1 MLQLNLTGSHNDHFS
16 GYEECESGQYLA
28 EYQVMERSKGVIRMS
43 KTSHGEQFTSFSQP
57 EIMDGTLTSR
67 RIWNITLKDGK
78 IFKVHHRYRN
88 QPAPK
93 RRHSHQRIPSGPQSV
108 LEVFG
113 EIDLSFAGKCK
124 SVGQSARS
132 NHRIRR
138 DTLRQ
143 ESLQSTIDITKLS
156 YMGLPKNEQHL
167 SRSIP
172 AAEKLN
178 ELLLCMKVDE
188 ENPHKCLVRLQK
200 EAVNNRNIVQEATT
214 RLCNCH
220 FTAFDEF
227 FGLVSITMNTKQSQI
242 CMARLLHNTTLSS
255 EMIATM
261 IQQAHFLKDHHPHLV
276 ESVVK
281 VTVSH
286 ENSTLRQMA
295 MLSLGSLTH
304 RLQDRDPT
312 KAKKLHR
319 HLEQL
324 LFTSPIKTQTSADDT
339 WHTSVVL
346 RSLGNTADC
355 KGLLSIIRHLND
367 SRSDVRQSAL
377 HALRHLNCSAAE
389 DHLLKYL
396 KSILTEDLDKAAAIS
411 SLRERSSRHKLS
423 SETLAH
429 LRQHA
434 LSDIGT
440 DSNVEKA
447 LKAFYEYN
455 DYVSSEEQEFWK
467 GLGPLKNQ
475 IVENRK
481 RVKRRADSGIGKF
494 LKPLLNSR
502 FGFKKERKWG
512 FGSESLMGGEARFTL
527 SNFVTLYASIFDGK
541 LEIDLF
547 NEALVRAWVLS
558 YNVDIIH
565 GGVFFHGALT
575 YKNDIPSDLLDS
587 VWKVAN
593 NAANNVKPLT
603 SRLMITLNNLIQYI
617 DRLRQ
622 QFASLVSNPLLKL
635 VTPLQTFFVM
645 VDKSLDFVLYI
656 DNLFALADKLAGQL
670 PDLSMFVQAF
680 KTMANFLKPLDIKLS
695 SLDDL
700 CQNASG
706 PLVTSLNSVTDD
718 VSGLVQ
724 AIQNS
729 SFFISDNFFNRVDH
743 AINRVDVIVHH
754 IVNTSGIV
762 ARLQHIS
769 EPILRTLNASVT
781 FSVTVGGRVRQASPA
796 SHLAALETTLAQ
808 YESDLIN
815 FQQIGLTAVLPK
827 NKYDKLK
834 MKFSQAILFI
844 NASLH
849 SADVHV
855 ASLTASAKEMTGLA
869 STALSVGD
877 QTLEEVDNGIKSAL
891 AVINNFSQTT
901 ASQIS
906 ASVGNALDIVDKEIQ
921 RWEGTV
927 QNVLAATRRAMQI
940 VQTKLIAFIDSAAAT
955 ILQYSTTATGTL
967 NIQGI
972 VETVRRLLLE
982 QIDRVEK
989 ILDDLIVTKFKSF
1002 VRKLISRTQ
1011 AFADNK
1017 VNHVIKEVL
1026 KKIAVV
1032 QEWVLKRPSY
1042 ARVVKISQKLIISA
1056 ARFSH
1061 IIKDFPPTTK
1071 DFNKFLQIAKD
1082 TVVESTRIDLISERL
1097 HSFYNET
1104 TQIIGPLQALV
1115 DEKMD
1120 LTEDKIQR
1128 RLQMAHKAVNQ
1139 AGDSLD
1145 VLQNT
1150 SSLLGEFSEKSKS
1163 TVNNGL
1169 TFLSSNLNELKAK
1182 MTEISTKIHT
1192 SVTVASD
1199 FAGFHT
1205 KSTLLIPHLDLLSDF
1220 KEQYQVYKKAVKAQ
1234 ISRESSVIMFSRRY
1248 EVAKASIQNIVE
1260 DHLKHLDEYG
1270 SFACVSGSVCVTKLL
1285 QADLKDVITA
1295 VQDLRRLTADTK
1307 HFAAVLLPNVL
1318 EATETFIARVEPLGR
1333 AVQQAEDFLTEEVQV
1348 ENAART
1354 LALDRLREVV
1364 SNIRMTS
1371 GNFRMTANNAV
1382 ANVFN
1387 PVLGPNGLVN
1397 RVRSFSR
1404 STQRVCTFIKD
1415 VRRYLPTKA
1424 ILSSFQSAINFSERV
1439 KSFLR
1444 YKVVENFA
1452 KAAGGVKQVQQAIR
1466 AVKSAVGGQILT
1478 QVDHLTRRIV
1488 DIPRSLVAKL
1498 RGYLAKLQ
1506 WQSRQL
1512 DPSDFDPWDT
1522 LSQCSEEICLRQL
1535 KRSSKVYRDYVMP
1548 VKYTHFQTLCEKQF
1562 VIPGLYEDYQV
1573 QGITMLNRDGDD
1585 VLMSMFGTGLNEG
1598 KQPLIIAMDSKS
1610 GRFKKIFVIR
1620 TNTTLLKTT
1629 RFGIGETGE
1638 YVVLFGTYNNTA
1650 KTNPGVENG
1659 ILHAI
1664 KKSQFTDALNSDGPS
1679 DVTVY
1684 KTYTTEDA
1692 IGYGVFHDVDK
1703 KRLWLADY
1711 HADENTSGGKQTK
1724 SSQVITPAHSYAG
1737 ESGWAASFK
1746 LSSDGLPSSAI
1757 GTSNTMKASEAFII
1771 GSEIQGM
1778 VLHNQLGRDYAILLR
1793 CGTQIG
1799 FGCRLE
1805 FIQVPNHASTARRGI
1820 SIRHLLS
1827 VDPARSV
1834 RVPDGA
1840 VGLAFTGLEDN
1851 KLVITFAS
1859 GSQANQASIALSLK
1873 DVEDSS
1879 YVISIPVTEQILDP
1893 KKAFTRNEIF
1903 LRVLGKDVFPP
1914 RHLIEFPEEKNLTA
1928 SKPATNRRTTGNKN
1942 GDFNGCLDFRGNLM
1956 KGGPHNLFS
1965 FTINFVAIIIPMDV
1979 KIYSSFYWTIDYEAA
1994 LCLAKKKAQGAIIPR
2009 AYIDV
2014 TGELAVNLFLVRF
2027 GLGITARI
2035 LDTRLVPMVRIQL
2048 VGLRLQT
2055 CLVINLEVKPLEV
2068 RLTVFVEARA
2078 CITLICASGWLSW
2091 VCVPW
2096 LNFCPKQEV
2105 TLWTFGTGTLTLP
2118 LLNTC
2123 KKLTDTSPPS
2133 PGQVKAKQIGQ
2144 NSIQMSW
2151 MNFKDEESTNL
2162 RYKVGVSSG
2171 SRMIMPFMDMAS
2183 GTSFTAAGLDLPHG
2197 HNVYVTVQALNDDDR
2212 ATPTTALPFIADTT
2226 PPAIFVTDG
2235 NTTSGDID
2243 FQFSTTAIQAILSVK
2258 DETNVVST
2266 DWAIGTT
2273 PGTSDIQDFTDVG
2286 NSNELSNAELQLTHG
2301 QRYYVTIRAMNDLTM
2316 ESELSTNGVLIDTTH
2331 PVAGIVA
2338 DGTYDPNDDQDFNVA
2353 TINFRASW
2361 KNFSDPESPITHYEW
2376 TLIDDTGF
2384 PQFSFTNVGLNVSDY
2399 ADNLRLVQGQRY
2411 FTVVRCWN
2419 KAGLFTNVT
2428 SDGFTVD
2435 STLPVCGAVTDFV
2448 EGESEDVDYTA
2459 HLPQLEAR
2467 WSCQDPESGI
2477 EQYKVAIG
2485 SYSGGQDL
2493 RGFADTPGSENSGSA
2508 VFSGFT
2514 VLPGQRYFIIVR
2526 AWNQAGLRR
2535 TVISDGILLDI
2546 TPPHVADTYLHD
2558 TLPLSLLT
2566 RDQDFQTTHDAAA
2579 PTWRFGFVDGESPV
2593 ATYTVSLEDDYGKT
2607 IKTADFTSVTK
2618 TATFTDLFLENGG
2631 IYTVVV
2637 NCTNAAGLT
2646 TSAKTD
2652 GFLVDITPPV
2662 MGSVFDGQNVL
2673 QDINY
2678 WHHTTSMFGN
2688 YPLCY
2693 LTNTSK
2699 PWPPKTTG
2707 TEQVSATRQC
2717 AQNTSYDL
2725 ESGLFYAET
2734 AVRDRHGRMVIP
2746 WQYASIDF
2754 EWSGRNGSLEQG
2766 ELYHFVVRIHN
2777 RAGLFAE
2784 KQTDGVIL
2792 DNTPPEITGVF
2803 QSLKNSEKPLIVTR
2817 EEALNIS
2824 VHLSVSDPESGLVR
2838 TEWAVGSYRGGS
2850 DVMAWKNA
2858 SGRSVDSAT
2867 IGPLFDS
2874 QRYFVTVM
2882 AENQARRT
2890 SSVITNGFVVDRT
2903 APQQALVKDSW
2914 GLTDSEYQSVN
2925 QTLWGSWALTPDN
2938 VGFTNL
2944 EVGAGVTNAAASV
2957 GEYRPVSLT
2966 SSRARLSG
2974 LSLPTGVPVL
2984 FLLRSTDVGGFQV
2997 ISASDGVIV
3006 DDTPPRCQGVVND
3019 GLRGDVSWSFYTT
3032 LYSANWDACSDD
3044 ESGISFYSV
3053 GLSTQPNQLVADAA
3067 PFQTTGTVRQ
3077 GIVYGLSLEEGVRYH
3092 TLMRAVNRAGL
3103 STTMTSNGF
3112 TIDASPPTCSFVRD
3126 GLIGDVNWQTASSRL
3141 AVNFNC
3147 FDAQSGL
3154 LRVEWAIGTYP
3165 GGTDVRDFSPIDRMS
3180 TSAEDTSI
3188 VMEEGV
3194 QYYNSIQVSNNVGLT
3209 AVYTTNGMAYDSTAP
3224 DIAFVFDGLSRVEDG
3239 TYSSSTRQL
3248 SATWSAADTHS
3259 GIRSYE
3265 IAVGNAAGESDV
3277 IPFQSVG
3284 ANLSASVDGSFI
3296 QGQTYYISI
3305 RATNNAGLTATSSSN
3320 GLTIDQTPA
3329 VCTHIGDGSSLLQD
3343 IDFQTSVS
3351 SLGVNWRCE
3360 DSESG
3365 LLSIQRS
3372 IPNSDRTEA
3381 LPVASTSSVLGGFQ
3395 LSNGNIY
3402 RTTLV
3407 VTNGAGVK
3415 REFSTDG
3422 VIVDTAP
3429 PQFSFAAVIFNQTT
3443 NGLQGRWTAEDD
3455 GSGINEYSWKIGT
3468 QPEGDDVLP
3477 LTSLGLMTSVSLQ
3490 LGSSTGVSIQANQ
3503 QYYVTIVATD
3513 KVGLTTQESVLVTT
3527 DTTPP
3532 EFDGSVTVQIIY
3544 PDQITDSGP
3553 IQVSLDASWFGFQD
3567 PETDIVSMAWTA
3579 LSATNTA
3586 DLNTLSYQQ
3595 IPNEGSIVPTRARLT
3610 HFIVANGETYKF
3622 VLRATNGAGLHS
3634 YTSVNFEASFGAFV
3648 AGTVRDGPR
3657 WEDED
3662 YQTETTAL
3670 WADWDGF
3677 RDPTHGIK
3685 QYEWAVGTEAGA
3697 FDVRGFEDVDL
3708 QTSAAHVH
3716 GLQLV
3721 SGQKYFATVCAINQ
3735 RDDRKCS
3742 SSNGITVDTSPPNVI
3757 NVQFNVGQDRKFIQS
3772 SENLWLSWQST
3783 DEQSSIMA
3791 SFVALGNYPHG
3802 QSLMP
3807 FTEVGNVSRYQIK
3820 GISLSSKNSP
3830 IYATVRVSN
3839 KVGLVAEIVTD
3850 SIYIDSTPPSGGT
3863 VTVSR
3868 GESFFNIFWR
3878 GFYDAESGI
3887 ESFSATLGRAPGNAD
3902 LSNWIHTGSST
3913 DARIGPVDN
3922 LQHGDLV
3929 FASVRA
3935 IDRAG
3940 LVTEAY
3946 SEALLLD
3953 MTAPVPSLVFDGQN
3967 PGTGERHQTTRDFI
3981 AANWL
3986 PFREDVGDIV
3996 EYQWAVGTSRGQSD
4010 TLDFSSVGK
4019 SLFASSTHASL
4030 QPGKTYFVTVR
4041 ARNTEGLQA
4050 EASSNGILID
4060 TSPPLAGQVIASEG
4074 SPSHSN
4080 FSSSKQLRAI
4090 ISGFSDQQSGI
4101 AKYEW
4106 AVCTSVGDIC
4116 VQNFTNVR
4124 LVTNVSN
4131 PSLQLIDGQCYV
4143 IKVRATNHAGL
4154 STTVVSAPVT
4164 FDSTPPTLGTVLDGQ
4179 SNNDTDFQRSH
4190 WALSARWRNFV
4201 DKESEVFQ
4209 FHWCIGTEIG
4219 MCDIKHWE
4227 SVGTEASAS
4236 AEGLLL
4242 EQGKKYFSAVRAT
4255 NRAGLSS
4262 IAYSDGLIIDT
4273 TKPRCG
4279 AIRDGNAEFDISFQQ
4294 FGDSFA
4300 ASWDMCSDG
4309 ESGIASYRW
4318 ALGTMPG
4325 LSDIQPFTSS
4335 QLQTTFMKSVTTI
4348 SDGTAV
4354 FATVVAVNG
4363 AGGETFITS
4372 DGVVVDSSPPTT
4384 PAVTLSH
4391 PSGRPLGRFENEQT
4405 TIDVKW
4411 QASDSES
4418 GIQKYKWE
4426 VCRMENNGEKC
4437 VEYGDNVKATDGHI
4451 AVTEL
4456 QPSMCYYVKVT
4467 AFNRAG
4473 LESEGHS
4480 QCTVLDWTAPEQGF
4494 VYDGLSGAD
4503 VDFTSEANTLS
4514 AKWINFQDGE
4524 SGLAKF
4530 EWCIGT
4536 SPLQHNNTMPCTSV
4550 GVDTSATSKSDSLRD
4565 GVRYFVTVIAINN
4578 AGLRVSQVSN
4588 GVTIDSTS
4596 PVISTIRDGL
4606 SEVDEEFSQNDLAV
4620 SANWFPFV
4628 DDVSGIERYEVAVG
4642 THRGRND
4649 VVDFTNVSTMTQAV
4663 ISCKL
4668 QQQSVVYVT
4677 VRAVNRA
4684 GLSSLS
4690 FSNGVLVDTTPPTA
4704 GLVWIKTRNSSGYQA
4719 QNDQL
4724 SAEWMGFA
4732 DDESGLVRYEW
4743 AICALDSG
4751 TCVQDFTDVHLNK
4764 NVSTEAVEL
4773 QDGKSYIVKVRA
4785 FNGAGM
4791 STESTSMSSLTV
4803 DTSPPAIG
4811 FVFDG
4816 QLFGID
4822 ENYQTN
4828 SSQLSASWTGFR
4840 DAQCPVVEYRICAS
4854 QETSPDTLVR
4864 CHAVN
4869 ERTRSAKLQLPLMP
4883 GVRYL
4888 ISVTATNAAGLMTS
4902 VLSNGMTV
4910 DTTAPRP
4917 GIVLDTLMQS
4927 VDDIDFQNSTTQLSA
4942 RWSNFADDE
4951 SGITEYAWSAGTT
4964 PGGTDVFALR
4974 NVGTA
4979 LQATSSGHSVSPG
4992 TKIFITVRATNRAGL
5007 HVSASSDGV
5016 TIDNSPPVPGK
5027 VFDGP
5032 YKDASRDVD
5041 YQSNT
5046 ATIEASWEDFV
5057 DPESGIKEY
5066 SCAVS
5071 EETLQADGEQWS
5083 KPRIVQPY
5091 RSVDTNTTVRISGD
5105 LLAPGRR
5112 YKVLVRGTSGAGIT
5126 AYSVSDG
5133 VIVDT
5138 EELELSV
5145 ETWSGAQVY
5154 GSAWMSNPD
5163 NIGVSIDLSSNT
5175 STNTSN
5181 TARDPLTMYS
5191 LSIPI
5196 VGENVTSLNSSAQLE
5211 LATLGIALNETNLG
5225 SYDEASTPC
5234 CARGRL
5240 HQKSALADSRLLAT
5254 GNVSSFASS
5263 VSLSSSGFLAIGSAG
5278 SATLVHLDNPSDVL
5292 FLRSLPVGDDIKT
5305 ATSDQFGLFVSQSV
5319 AYLVEYSATSKNII
5333 GHVQI
5338 SLSSFQKATSFILT
5352 AAISDQYAFLVT
5364 RQPSDAAV
5372 LHTIATQTASLSLLS
5387 SFTLTP
5393 STPGRV
5399 AMSASGSFI
5408 AASTGLDNVM
5418 LLSVTTTSI
5427 EQRHVISTPSNVNSL
5442 ILIDGKDSLLVGI
5455 GMSAPSFG
5463 HGLVN
5468 IYSFNIL
5475 PNSSDLACSIPGTE
5489 QSPLGTHLD
5498 AEQHNGEVM
5507 LVAGMDRSGLVQIIH
5522 VDRDTAGRVSSCEK
5536 STILTKSSD
5545 FTKGT
5550 SQLNSA
5556 ALGGQ
5561 VVVFSVKDVSG
5572 DKTVNDVYLAAF
5584 CRENFT
5590 RESSH
5595 KTSSMPLRCA
5605 PCGTGQKSSGGV
5617 MDNCRLCTSATKCL
5631 QSDQTRINNFVSA
5644 PNLTPAEA
5652 YVLQVKASTTSGKEA
5667 ESSSNPF
5674 RLDLTPPIPGIVFD
5688 SASGVD
5694 TTFVSSVDFGIGAT
5708 WGGFKDYESGIREYK
5723 WCIGSLPQQCDVME
5737 PTATFNSSA
5746 AVGCP
5751 ECIVQSGQWYYT
5763 TVIAT
5768 NWANLSTNASSNGFL
5783 VDLTPPEFDFVG
5795 DGFDPPDQERI
5806 IFPDAVLSHWKAHDS
5821 LSGIQRYTMSV
5832 GTYPGGNDIVE
5843 GVDAGQDLKWI
5854 VGNVD
5859 LKSGIRYYVTI
5870 TATNGAGLSA
5880 NMSSNG
5886 FMVGGSIIE
5895 LGPNEGARVY
5905 FDEVQLS
5912 DSVKTDRSNNSNDLF
5927 PVNREE
5933 SIGAMELSPL
5943 DNENVLKVESSR
5955 VYEFSSEVV
5964 TAGRQRRQLGD
5975 AKTKG
5980 INPATTAPKV
5990 RFGPK

>member
-1 MLQLNLTGSHNDHFS
+1 MKRAAFS
-16 GYEECESGQYLA
+16 E
-28 EYQVMERSKGVIRMS
+28 
-43 KTSHGEQFTSFSQP
+43 
-57 EIMDGTLTSR
+57 
-67 RIWNITLKDGK
+67 
-78 IFKVHHRYRN
+78 
-88 QPAPK
+88 
-93 RRHSHQRIPSGPQSV
+93 
-108 LEVFG
+108 
-113 EIDLSFAGKCK
+113 
-124 SVGQSARS
+124 
-132 NHRIRR
+132 
-138 DTLRQ
+138 
-143 ESLQSTIDITKLS
+143 ESLQSTIDVTKLS
-156 YMGLPKNEQHL
+156 YMTVPRKEKLL
-167 SRSIP
+167 SQSIP
-172 AAEKLN
+172 ATTRLDM
-178 ELLLCMKVDE
+178 LLSCMKINAG
-188 ENPHKCLVRLQK
+188 NPHKCLVRLQK
-200 EAVNNRNIVQEATT
+200 EAANDKNIVQEATS

-220 FTAFDEF
+220 FTAFYEF
-227 FGLVSITMNTKQSQI
+227 FGLVSITMNTEQSQT

-261 IQQAHFLKDHHPHLV
+261 IHQAHFLKDHHPHLV

-312 KAKKLHR
+312 KAKKLHQ
-319 HLEQL
+319 HLERL
-324 LFTSPIKTQTSADDT
+324 LFTSPLKTQTSADDI

-389 DHLLKYL
+389 DYLLKYL

-423 SETLAH
+423 LETLAH

-440 DSNVEKA
+440 DSDVEKA
-447 LKAFYEYN
+447 LKAFYEDN
-455 DYVSSEEQEFWK
+455 DYVASEEHEFWK
-467 GLGPLKNQ
+467 GLDPLKNQ
-475 IVENRK
+475 IAENRK
-481 RVKRRADSGIGKF
+481 RVKRAAESGIGNI

-502 FGFKKERKWG
+502 FGFERDWKWG
-512 FGSESLMGGEARFTL
+512 FGEAGLMGAEASLTL
-527 SNFVTLYASIFDGK
+527 RNFITLFASIFDGK
-541 LEIDLF
+541 LDIDLY
-547 NEALVRAWVLS
+547 NEALVRAWVLTT
-558 YNVDIIH
+558 NKNIIH
-565 GGVFFHGALT
+565 GGVFFQGALT

-593 NAANNVKPLT
+593 NAANSVKSLT
-603 SRLMITLNNLIQYI
+603 SRVVIQLNNIIQYF
-617 DRLRQ
+617 DGLRQ
-622 QFASLVSNPLLKL
+622 DLLELISNPLLDM
-635 VTPLQTFFVM
+635 VPPLLDFLTK
-645 VDKSLDFVLYI
+645 VDKGLDFVLNI
-656 DNLFALADKLAGQL
+656 DNLFDLADRLSGQIPGLSIFVRAFDTMLNFVTALDSKLA
-670 PDLSMFVQAF
+670 
-680 KTMANFLKPLDIKLS
+680 
-695 SLDDL
+695 SLENL
-700 CQNASG
+700 CQNVTG
-706 PLVTSLNSVTDD
+706 PFVTSLNSVTDD
-718 VSGLVQ
+718 VSGVVQ
-724 AIQNS
+724 AIQNA
-729 SFFISDNFFNRVDH
+729 SFFISDQFFDRVDS
-743 AINRVDVIVHH
+743 AINSVEVIATH
-754 IVNTSGIV
+754 IISTSSV
-762 ARLQHIS
+762 AGRIQRIS
-769 EPILRTLNASVT
+769 EPILRTLNSSVT
-781 FSVTVGGRVRQASPA
+781 FTITVGARLATESPA
-796 SHLAALETTLAQ
+796 SHLAALETTLAK

-815 FQQIGLTAVLPK
+815 FQQKGLVGVVAK
-827 NKYDKLK
+827 DEYNMLK
-834 MKFSQAILFI
+834 EKFSQAILFV

-855 ASLTASAKEMTGLA
+855 TRLTSSATQLTGLA

-891 AVINNFSQTT
+891 AVIGNFTQTT

-906 ASVGNALDIVDKEIQ
+906 TNVGKALDVVDKEIQ
-921 RWEGTV
+921 RWEGIA
-927 QNVLAATRRAMQI
+927 QNVLAAANRALQI
-940 VQTKLIAFIDSAAAT
+940 VQTKILSYIDDAAAT
-955 ILQYSTTATGTL
+955 LLQYFTRAAETL

-972 VETVRRLLLE
+972 VEKIRRTLLE
-982 QIDRVEK
+982 QIDKVAE
-989 ILDDLIVTKFKSF
+989 IIDDLIVTKFKSF
-1002 VRKLISRTQ
+1002 VSNSIGRAQ
-1011 AFADNK
+1011 AFIDDKVDRAIQLALEKVAD
-1017 VNHVIKEVL
+1017 
-1026 KKIAVV
+1026 V
-1032 QEWVLKRPSY
+1032 QDWVLRRPKF
-1042 ARVVKISQKLIISA
+1042 AKMVNISQKLIVGA
-1056 ARFSH
+1056 AQFSH
-1061 IIKDFPPTTK
+1061 IIQDFSPTTK
-1071 DFNKFLQIAKD
+1071 DFNTFLQIAKD
-1082 TVVESTRIDLISERL
+1082 VVVESTRMDLISARL
-1097 HSFYNET
+1097 YSFYNQT
-1104 TQIIGPLQALV
+1104 TEITDPLQALV

-1120 LTEDKIQR
+1120 LVEDEIQR
-1128 RLQMAHKAVNQ
+1128 RLQMARDVVNQ

-1145 VLQNT
+1145 VLQNA
-1150 SSLLGEFSEKSKS
+1150 SSLLGEFSEQAKSA
-1163 TVNNGL
+1163 VNDGFA
-1169 TFLSSNLNELKAK
+1169 FLSSKLNGLKGKVTEL
-1182 MTEISTKIHT
+1182 SVKIRDGLA
-1192 SVTVASD
+1192 VASD
-1199 FAGFHT
+1199 FTSFHS
-1205 KSTLLIPHLDLLSDF
+1205 KSAVLLPHLNSLFDI
-1220 KEQYQVYKKAVKAQ
+1220 KEQYQKYKTEVQEARTLADTTVV
-1234 ISRESSVIMFSRRY
+1234 SFSRQY
-1248 EVAKASIQNIVE
+1248 QVAKAAIQNIIE
-1260 DHLKHLDEYG
+1260 DHLQHLDEYA
-1270 SFACVSGSVCVTKLL
+1270 SFACVPGSVCVTELL
-1285 QADLKDVITA
+1285 QNDLKDMITA
-1295 VQDLRRLTADTK
+1295 VQDLRKLTASAQR
-1307 HFAAVLLPNVL
+1307 FAAVSLPGVA
-1318 EATETFIARVEPLGR
+1318 EATATFTMKVQPLQL
-1333 AVQQAEDFLTEEVQV
+1333 VVKQAEDFVKDIVLI
-1348 ENAART
+1348 ENAAKELAIDKVQEVVETLRVTSSDVRT
-1354 LALDRLREVV
+1354 TVSTSVTAVLNPIAGQNGLLNRLR
-1364 SNIRMTS
+1364 
-1371 GNFRMTANNAV
+1371 
-1382 ANVFN
+1382 
-1387 PVLGPNGLVN
+1387 
-1397 RVRSFSR
+1397 SF
-1404 STQRVCTFIKD
+1404 TQSVQSICTFIGD
-1415 VRRYLPTKA
+1415 VRSYIP
-1424 ILSSFQSAINFSERV
+1424 SSTALNSFRSALTFSEVV
-1439 KSFLR
+1439 KTFLGDAVAEKFR
-1444 YKVVENFA
+1444 TASN
-1452 KAAGGVKQVQQAIR
+1452 GLKQVQQAIR
-1466 AVKSAVGGQILT
+1466 SLKQILGG
-1478 QVDHLTRRIV
+1478 DILGKIDSLTKRIV
-1488 DIPRSLVAKL
+1488 DIPQGLVDKL
-1498 RGYLAKLQ
+1498 RDYLGTLQ

-1512 DPSDFDPWDT
+1512 DPSDFDPWHT
-1522 LSQCSEEICLRQL
+1522 LSQCSEETCLRQL
-1535 KRSSKVYRDYVMP
+1535 ERSTKAYRDYVMP
-1548 VKYTHFQTLCEKQF
+1548 VKYIHFQTLCEKRF

-1598 KQPLIIAMDSKS
+1598 KQPLIIAMDSKT

-1629 RFGIGETGE
+1629 RFGIGETGQ

-1650 KTNPGVENG
+1650 KTKSGVQNG
-1659 ILHAI
+1659 VLHAI
-1664 KKSQFTDALNSDGPS
+1664 KKSQFTDTLDSDGPS
-1679 DVTVY
+1679 DITVH
-1684 KTYTTEDA
+1684 KTYTTADA

-1703 KRLWLADY
+1703 KVLWLADY
-1711 HADENTSGGKQTK
+1711 YNDVSNTTSSKSK
-1724 SSQVITPAHSYAG
+1724 SSTSKTSTTSTQTSTSTVVSDHSYAG
-1737 ESGWAASFK
+1737 ESGWAAGFK
-1746 LSSDGLPSSAI
+1746 LGSDGLPSSAI
-1757 GTSNTMKASEAFII
+1757 VKNNVMKASEAFII
-1771 GSEIQGM
+1771 GSEIQDM
-1778 VLHNQLGRDYAILLR
+1778 VLHNQLGRDYVVLLR
-1793 CGTQIG
+1793 CGKQIG

-1805 FIQVPNHASTARRGI
+1805 FIQVPNRTSTVRSGI

-1840 VGLAFTGLEDN
+1840 VGLAFTGWKNN

-1859 GSQANQASIALSLK
+1859 ASQANTASIALSLK

-1893 KKAFTRNEIF
+1893 KKAITRNEIF

-1914 RHLIEFPEEKNLTA
+1914 RPLIAFPERNLTA
-1928 SKPATNRRTTGNKN
+1928 SKTSSNRRTTRNTDE
-1942 GDFNGCLDFRGNLM
+1942 DFNGCLNFGGNLVE
-1956 KGGPHNLFS
+1956 GGPYELFS
-1965 FTINFVAIIIPMDV
+1965 ITMRFVAFVIPMEV
-1979 KIYSSFYWTIDYEAA
+1979 KISASFNWRVDYQAG
-1994 LCLAKKKAQGAIIPR
+1994 LCLADKSATGAIIPR
-2009 AYIDV
+2009 AFVDV

-2027 GLGITARI
+2027 GLSLTATI
-2035 LDTRLVPMVRIQL
+2035 LDTRLVPEVRIRL

-2055 CLVINLEVKPLEV
+2055 CVVTNIEVEAL
-2068 RLTVFVEARA
+2068 RLTVSAFAQFRV
-2078 CITLICASGWLSW
+2078 CIDFKCGGGWLSW
-2091 VCVPW
+2091 VCWPV
-2096 LNFCPKQEV
+2096 LEFCDKQEI
-2105 TLWTFGTGTLTLP
+2105 TLWSRGTGKSTAP
-2118 LLNTC
+2118 LFNTC
-2123 KKLTDTSPPS
+2123 KAVTDTSPPT
-2133 PGQVKAKQIGQ
+2133 PGQVEAKQIGQ
-2144 NSIQMSW
+2144 DSIQMSW
-2151 MNFKDEESTNL
+2151 LDFKDEESTEL
-2162 RYKVGVSSG
+2162 RFEVGVFSG
-2171 SRMIMPFMDMAS
+2171 SRTIMPFTDMAS
-2183 GTSFTAAGLDLPHG
+2183 GTSFTAAGLNMPHG
-2197 HNVYVTVQALNDDDR
+2197 QPVFVTVRALNDDDR
-2212 ATPTTALPFIADTT
+2212 ATPATALPFIADTT
-2226 PPAIFVTDG
+2226 PPAISVTDG

-2243 FQFSTTAIQAILSVK
+2243 YQFSETEIQAIFSVK
-2258 DETNVVST
+2258 DEADVVST

-2273 PGTSDIQDFTDVG
+2273 PGTSDIRDFTDVG

-2301 QRYYVTIRAMNDLTM
+2301 QRYYVTIRAMNNLTM
-2316 ESELSTNGVLIDTTH
+2316 ESEFTTNGVLIDTTH
-2331 PVAGIVA
+2331 PVAGSVA

-2361 KNFSDPESPITHYEW
+2361 KDFSDPESPITHYEW

-2384 PQFSFTNVGLNVSDY
+2384 PQFPFTNVGLNVSDY

-2419 KAGLFTNVT
+2419 KAGLFTDVT

-2435 STLPVCGAVTDFV
+2435 STLPVCGAVTDFL

-2477 EQYKVAIG
+2477 VRYEVAIG

-2493 RGFADTPGSENSGSA
+2493 LGFADTPGSENSASA

-2546 TPPHVADTYLHD
+2546 TPPHVADTYLRD

-2566 RDQDFQTTHDAAA
+2566 RDQDFQTTLEAAA

-2593 ATYTVSLEDDYGKT
+2593 TTYTVSLEDESGR
-2607 IKTADFTSVTK
+2607 IVKTADFTSVTT
-2618 TATFTDLFLENGG
+2618 TATFTELFLENGG
-2631 IYTVVV
+2631 IYTVIV

-2803 QSLKNSEKPLIVTR
+2803 QSLKNTEKPLTVTR

-2874 QRYFVTVM
+2874 QRYFITVT

-2903 APQQALVKDSW
+2903 APQQALVKDGW
-2914 GLTDSEYQSVN
+2914 GLTNSEYQSVN

-3006 DDTPPRCQGVVND
+3006 DDTPPRCTGRVSD
-3019 GLRGDVSWSFYTT
+3019 GLSGDVSWTFDVT

-3044 ESGISFYSV
+3044 ESGVSLYSV
-3053 GLSTQPNQLVADAA
+3053 GLSTQPDQLLADAA

-3103 STTMTSNGF
+3103 STTVASNGF

-3154 LRVEWAIGTYP
+3154 LSVEWAIGTYP

-3180 TSAEDTSI
+3180 TSAEDASI

-3194 QYYNSIQVSNNVGLT
+3194 QYYSSIQVSNNVGLT

-3224 DIAFVFDGLSRVEDG
+3224 DIAFVFDGLSRVEDD

-3248 SATWSAADTHS
+3248 SATWSSADTHS

-3265 IAVGNAAGESDV
+3265 IAVGNAAGESNV

-3284 ANLSASVDGSFI
+3284 ANLSATVDGSFI

-3351 SLGVNWRCE
+3351 SLGVNWQCE

-3381 LPVASTSSVLGGFQ
+3381 LPVASTSSVLGGFR
-3395 LSNGNIY
+3395 LSNGNVY

-3415 REFSTDG
+3415 KEFSTDG
-3422 VIVDTAP
+3422 VVVDTAP

-3443 NGLQGRWTAEDD
+3443 NGLQGRWTAKDD
-3455 GSGINEYSWKIGT
+3455 GSGIDEYSWKIGT

-3595 IPNEGSIVPTRARLT
+3595 IPNEGSVVPTRARLT
-3610 HFIVANGETYKF
+3610 PFTVANGETYKF

-3634 YTSVNFEASFGAFV
+3634 YISVNFEASFGAFV

-3685 QYEWAVGTEAGA
+3685 RYEWAVGTEAGA

-3721 SGQKYFATVCAINQ
+3721 SGQKYFATACAINQ

-3742 SSNGITVDTSPPNVI
+3742 SSNGITVDTSPPTVS

-3772 SENLWLSWQST
+3772 SENLWLSWQGT
-3783 DEQSSIMA
+3783 DEQSSIMT

-3820 GISLSSKNSP
+3820 GISLSSKTSP

-3839 KVGLVAEIVTD
+3839 KVGLVAEMVTD
-3850 SIYIDSTPPSGGT
+3850 SIYIDSTPPSGGMVAMT
-3863 VTVSR
+3863 RDRTLYKVLW
-3868 GESFFNIFWR
+3868 E

-3887 ESFSATLGRAPGNAD
+3887 ESFAVALGRAPGAAD
-3902 LSNWIHTGSST
+3902 VWTWTNTGST
-3913 DARIGPVDN
+3913 AGAELGPVGDVK
-3922 LQHGDLV
+3922 HGELV
-3929 FASVRA
+3929 YATVRA
-3935 IDRAG
+3935 FDRAG

-3946 SEALLLD
+3946 SVGLFVDA
-3953 MTAPVPSLVFDGQN
+3953 TAPVSSHVFDGQN
-3967 PGTGERHQTTRDFI
+3967 PGEDAAYQTDGDYI
-3981 AANWL
+3981 AGSWL
-3986 PFREDVGDIV
+3986 PFKEDVGEIL
-3996 EYQWAVGTSRGQSD
+3996 EYQWAVGTSQGGSE
-4010 TLDFSSVGK
+4010 TLDFLSVGK
-4019 SLFASSTHASL
+4019 SLSASSTSVLL
-4030 QPGKTYFVTVR
+4030 QSGQTYFVTVR
-4041 ARNTEGLQA
+4041 ARNTEGLQT

-4060 TSPPLAGQVIASEG
+4060 TSPPLAGQVIASED

-4106 AVCTSVGDIC
+4106 AVCTSAGDSC

-4131 PSLQLIDGQCYV
+4131 PALHLIDGQCYV

-4164 FDSTPPTLGTVLDGQ
+4164 FDSTPPILGTVLDGRSTDDVDYQQAQ
-4179 SNNDTDFQRSH
+4179 ST
-4190 WALSARWRNFV
+4190 LSANWRM
-4201 DKESEVFQ
+4201 
-4209 FHWCIGTEIG
+4209 FHDDQSGISTFDWCIGTEIG
-4219 MCDIKHWE
+4219 SCDIKHWE
-4227 SVGTEASAS
+4227 SVEKQASAS
-4236 AEGLLL
+4236 AGGLSL
-4242 EQGKKYFSAVRAT
+4242 EQGKKYFTAVRAT

-4262 IAYSDGLIIDT
+4262 IAYSDGIIIDI

-4279 AIRDGNAEFDISFQQ
+4279 AVRDGNAEFDISFQQ

-4363 AGGETFITS
+4363 AGGETFIIS

-4391 PSGRPLGRFENEQT
+4391 PSGRPFGRFENEQT

-4451 AVTEL
+4451 SVSEL
-4456 QPSMCYYVKVT
+4456 QPSVCYYVKVT

-4494 VYDGLSGAD
+4494 VFDGLSGAD

-4514 AKWINFQDGE
+4514 TKWINFQDSE

-4550 GVDTSATSKSDSLRD
+4550 GLETSATFKSDSLRD
-4565 GVRYFVTVIAINN
+4565 GIRYFVTVIAINN

-4588 GVTIDSTS
+4588 GVTIDSTP

-4606 SEVDEEFSQNDLAV
+4606 GDTDVDFSSSAILV
-4620 SANWFPFV
+4620 SANWLPFV

-4649 VVDFTNVSTMTQAV
+4649 VVDFTNVNTMTQAV
-4663 ISCKL
+4663 IPCKL
-4668 QQQSVVYVT
+4668 EQQAVVYVT

-4724 SAEWMGFA
+4724 SAEWMGFE
-4732 DDESGLVRYEW
+4732 DGESGLVRYEW
-4743 AICALDSG
+4743 AICALDGG
-4751 TCVQDFTDVHLNK
+4751 TCVQDFTDVHLKK

-4791 STESTSMSSLTV
+4791 FTESTSLSSLTV

-4840 DAQCPVVEYRICAS
+4840 DAQCPVVEYRVCAS

-4869 ERTRSAKLQLPLMP
+4869 EKTSSTKLQLPLMP
-4883 GVRYL
+4883 GVRYMV
-4888 ISVTATNAAGLMTS
+4888 SVTATNAAGLMTS

-4974 NVGTA
+4974 NVGMA

-4992 TKIFITVRATNRAGL
+4992 TKVFITVRATNRAGL

-5032 YKDASRDVD
+5032 CKDASRDVD

-5057 DPESGIKEY
+5057 DPESGIEEY
-5066 SCAVS
+5066 SFAVS
-5071 EETLQADGEQWS
+5071 EETLQPDGEQWS
-5083 KPRIVQPY
+5083 MPRIVQPY

-5112 YKVLVRGTSGAGIT
+5112 YKVLVRGTNGAGIT

-5133 VIVDT
+5133 FIVDT
-5138 EELELSV
+5138 AELELSV

-5163 NIGVSIDLSSNT
+5163 NIGVSIDLSSNS
-5175 STNTSN
+5175 STNTSS
-5181 TARDPLTMYS
+5181 TAGDPLTMYS

-5211 LATLGIALNETNLG
+5211 LVTLGIALNETNLG
-5225 SYDEASTPC
+5225 SYEEASTPC

-5240 HQKSALADSRLLAT
+5240 YQKLALADSHLLAT

-5263 VSLSSSGFLAIGSAG
+5263 ISLSSSGFMAIGSAG
-5278 SATLVHLDNPSDVL
+5278 SATLVHLDNPSDIL
-5292 FLRSLPVGDDIKT
+5292 FLRSLPVGDDVKT
-5305 ATSDQFGLFVSQSV
+5305 ATSDQFGLFVSKSL
-5319 AYLVEYSATSKNII
+5319 AYLAEYGTTSKNIVD
-5333 GHVQI
+5333 HVQI
-5338 SLSSFQKATSFILT
+5338 GLSSFSGATAFLLN
-5352 AAISDQYAFLVT
+5352 AAISDRYAFLVT
-5364 RQPSDAAV
+5364 RQPSGSAV

-5393 STPGRV
+5393 STPGHV

-5408 AASTGLDNVM
+5408 AVSTGLDNVM
-5418 LLSVTTTSI
+5418 LLSITTTSI
-5427 EQRHVISTPSNVNSL
+5427 EQRQVISTPSNVNSL
-5442 ILIDGKDSLLVGI
+5442 ILINGQDTLLVGV
-5455 GMSAPSFG
+5455 GMSSPSSG
-5463 HGLVN
+5463 NGLVN
-5468 IYSFNIL
+5468 VYSSNVL
-5475 PNSSDLACSIPGTE
+5475 SRSSDLTCSIPGTE

-5507 LVAGMDRSGLVQIIH
+5507 LVAGMDRSGLVQMVH
-5522 VDRDTAGRVSSCEK
+5522 VARDTAGRVSSCEK
-5536 STILTKSSD
+5536 STILTKSSAKD
-5545 FTKGT
+5545 T

-5556 ALGGQ
+5556 ALGSQ
-5561 VVVFSVKDVSG
+5561 VVAFSVKDVSG
-5572 DKTVNDVYLAAF
+5572 DKTVNTVYLSAF

-5590 RESSH
+5590 RESSQ

-5667 ESSSNPF
+5667 ESSSIPF
-5674 RLDLTPPIPGIVFD
+5674 RLDPTPPISGIVFD

-5708 WGGFKDYESGIREYK
+5708 WGGFEDDESGIREYK
-5723 WCIGSLPQQCDVME
+5723 WCVGSSPQQCDVME

-5886 FMVGGSIIE
+5886 FTVGGSIIE
-5895 LGPNEGARVY
+5895 FAPNEGARVY
-5905 FDEVQLS
+5905 FDEVRLTE
-5912 DSVKTDRSNNSNDLF
+5912 SVQTDRSNDTTNIF
-5927 PVNREE
+5927 PINREE
-5933 SIGAMELSPL
+5933 SIGAVELSPL
-5943 DNENVLKVESSR
+5943 DGAEGLKVESSR
-5955 VYEFSSEVV
+5955 VYQFLS
-5964 TAGRQRRQLGD
+5964 TTTPAGRKRRQVVGSD
-5975 AKTKG
+5975 STG
-5980 INPATTAPKV
+5980 VNPATTAPDVSLYKFSHV
-5990 RFGPK
+5990 